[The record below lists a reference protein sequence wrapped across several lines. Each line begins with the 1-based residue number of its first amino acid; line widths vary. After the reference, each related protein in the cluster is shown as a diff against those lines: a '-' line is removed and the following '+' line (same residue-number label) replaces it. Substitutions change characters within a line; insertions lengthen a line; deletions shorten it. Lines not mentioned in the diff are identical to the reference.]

1 MYKKPQLQMKNIC
14 YCYDGKNEV
23 LKNVN
28 LDIFAGE
35 KIAIMGANGAGK
47 STLFLCMNGVLF
59 TEKGDMIWEG
69 EKIIKKNRKQLTKN
83 VGIVFQEADN
93 QIIAPTVLEEISFG
107 PMNLKLPQKEVQKR
121 VYSAMEKMGLTSFEN
136 RITHYL
142 SGGEKKKVTIA
153 DCIAM
158 ESKMILFDEPHTALD
173 PFHQQVLEDM
183 FQKLSN
189 EGKTLVISTHD
200 VDFAYRFAERVIVFY
215 NGSVIADDTAEN
227 VFCNKEVLKKSNL
240 KQPMLL
246 QIKELLAQKGLLK
259 KCDIYPKSI
268 EQLKQLL

>member
-83 VGIVFQEADN
+83 IGIVFQEADN
-93 QIIAPTVLEEISFG
+93 QIIATTVLEERKLSIPCIMEFTTS
-107 PMNLKLPQKEVQKR
+107 LKLF
-121 VYSAMEKMGLTSFEN
+121 S
-136 RITHYL
+136 
-142 SGGEKKKVTIA
+142 
-153 DCIAM
+153 D
-158 ESKMILFDEPHTALD
+158 IL
-173 PFHQQVLEDM
+173 
-183 FQKLSN
+183 N
-189 EGKTLVISTHD
+189 
-200 VDFAYRFAERVIVFY
+200 
-215 NGSVIADDTAEN
+215 
-227 VFCNKEVLKKSNL
+227 
-240 KQPMLL
+240 L
-246 QIKELLAQKGLLK
+246 QINL
-259 KCDIYPKSI
+259 YFMF
-268 EQLKQLL
+268 

>member
-173 PFHQQVLEDM
+173 PFHQQVKSHRVVCIVTFLPCASTVMTED
-183 FQKLSN
+183 
-189 EGKTLVISTHD
+189 
-200 VDFAYRFAERVIVFY
+200 A
-215 NGSVIADDTAEN
+215 GSVCIPCFVSIGIFIVMVLYRSTASFILRKKRCLAKGFERYRNTQNRIASSRYSE
-227 VFCNKEVLKKSNL
+227 
-240 KQPMLL
+240 
-246 QIKELLAQKGLLK
+246 
-259 KCDIYPKSI
+259 
-268 EQLKQLL
+268 

>member
-1 MYKKPQLQMKNIC
+1 MYKKPQLQIKNIC

-59 TEKGDMIWEG
+59 AEKGDIIWEG

-83 VGIVFQEADN
+83 IGIVFQDADN

-107 PMNLKLPQKEVQKR
+107 PMNLKLSQKEVQKR
-121 VYSAMEKMGLTSFEN
+121 VYSAMEKMGLISFEN
-136 RITHYL
+136 KITHYL

-153 DCIAM
+153 DSIAM

-189 EGKTLVISTHD
+189 EGKTLIISTHD

-215 NGSVIADDTAEN
+215 DGSVIADDITEN
-227 VFCNKEVLKKSNL
+227 VFCNEEVLKKSNL
-240 KQPMLL
+240 KQPTFL
-246 QIKELLAQKGLLK
+246 QIKKLLSQKGILK
-259 KCDIYPKSI
+259 NNDIYPKNI

>member
-1 MYKKPQLQMKNIC
+1 MNKKLQLQMKDIC

-35 KIAIMGANGAGK
+35 KIAVMGANGAGK

-59 TEKGDMIWEG
+59 AEKGSMIWEG

-93 QIIAPTVLEEISFG
+93 QIVASTVLEEISFG

-121 VYSAMEKMGLTSFEN
+121 VYNAMKKMGLISFEN
-136 RITHYL
+136 RVTHYL

-153 DCIAM
+153 DSIAM

-173 PFHQQVLEDM
+173 PFHQQMLEDM
-183 FQKLSN
+183 LQKLSN

-200 VDFAYRFAERVIVFY
+200 VDFAYRFAERVIVFC
-215 NGSVIADDTAEN
+215 NGSVIADDTVEN
-227 VFCNKEVLKKSNL
+227 VFCNKEVLEKSNL

-246 QIKELLAQKGLLK
+246 QIKELLIQKGILK
-259 KCDIYPKSI
+259 NDDIYPKNI

>member
-1 MYKKPQLQMKNIC
+1 MYKKPQLRMKNIC

-142 SGGEKKKVTIA
+142 RRKKESN
-153 DCIAM
+153 DC
-158 ESKMILFDEPHTALD
+158 
-173 PFHQQVLEDM
+173 
-183 FQKLSN
+183 
-189 EGKTLVISTHD
+189 
-200 VDFAYRFAERVIVFY
+200 
-215 NGSVIADDTAEN
+215 
-227 VFCNKEVLKKSNL
+227 
-240 KQPMLL
+240 
-246 QIKELLAQKGLLK
+246 
-259 KCDIYPKSI
+259 
-268 EQLKQLL
+268 